1 MESLRKSSSRLPNVF
16 DGSEIGVIREVTNDL
31 IGARV
36 MQREQRGTIKYVGT
50 LANSPAVWIGVDWDS
65 PDRGRHNGSYK
76 GVKYFDAHGPTS
88 ASFVKPDKLTLG
100 TSLEEALVTRYVL
113 CAECQILT
121 RNSALLQP
129 GGDPSTGVRL
139 EIGENAGHLRATL
152 TSTNTSADAEYTD
165 DHTGDR
171 VVAPLTVELFT
182 SNPCDHRHHEK
193 CGAAGAESALRRLRT
208 GSVPGIPVFRCLR
221 DGETEGENPVLWPS
235 TGGRLSFYLP
245 NLVEL
250 DLSYSLLSKW
260 TELAR
265 ICRQLPTLRMLNVSG
280 NHMRLP
286 PTANDNIESLLDS
299 DRRLQFDVDTNP
311 SQAEDLCSTSFTTL
325 HHLAAVRMSNM
336 SWAVLKRIMSWM
348 PSIKEICVAYNPPSI
363 SFSSIKLGDF
373 PSVETPDGQSIAETF
388 SGLETLDLTSTE
400 LTDFDRVLEV
410 VGSAPHLTSLLLNG
424 NKIRTLRLP
433 TTSPPM
439 LRALNQIGLR
449 DNLLEDW
456 ESVNELARLPVLT
469 TLILRQ
475 NPILLNC
482 NPNAAARRFIGSF
495 CLDKLKKSINYCIVA
510 SSFLMNLIP
519 SFFSC
524 SETARQEI
532 IARLPKL
539 KSLNFLEVAADERRG
554 AELDYLKRY
563 SKTWKEA
570 QDSVDTKAMFA
581 KQHPTFLQ
589 ICEKYGP
596 PDASDGKVSVL
607 PYFCPLLWPSCNASK
622 FLRYQPVIKSLKEG
636 LLRVHLLCEPPAP
649 NSHGV
654 EHVIERKVPA
664 RITINHLRTLVRR
677 VFQLPPQARIDLI
690 SLGCRPESS
699 DVEVPL
705 EADTRELGFYGVAD
719 GDKLLARWRT

>member
-1 MESLRKSSSRLPNVF
+1 M
-16 DGSEIGVIREVTNDL
+16 
-31 IGARV
+31 
-36 MQREQRGTIKYVGT
+36 
-50 LANSPAVWIGVDWDS
+50 WIGVDWDN
-65 PDRGRHNGSYK
+65 PDRGRHDGSYK
-76 GVKYFDAHGPTS
+76 GVKYFNAHGPTS

-100 TSLEEALVTRYVL
+100 TSLEEALVARYVL

-121 RNSALLQP
+121 RNHALLQP
-129 GGDPSTGVRL
+129 GGDPATGVRL

-152 TSTNTSADAEYTD
+152 SSTNTSVEAEYAEG
-165 DHTGDR
+165 HSGDR
-171 VVAPLTVELFT
+171 VAAPLTVELFT
-182 SNPCDHRHHEK
+182 SNPCEPSHHER
-193 CGAAGAESALRRLRT
+193 CGAAGAEIALRRLRT

-221 DGETEGENPVLWPS
+221 DGEKESDNPVLWPS
-235 TGGRLSFYLP
+235 TGGKLSSFLP

-265 ICRQLPTLRMLNVSG
+265 ICRQLPALRMLNVSG

-286 PTANDNIESLLDS
+286 PTATDEIESLCDT
-299 DRRLQFDVDTNP
+299 DRRIQFDMDTD
-311 SQAEDLCSTSFTTL
+311 SHEAEDLFSTSFTTL

-336 SWAVLKRIMSWM
+336 SWSVLRRIISWM
-348 PSIKEICVAYNPPSI
+348 PSIKEICVAYNP
-363 SFSSIKLGDF
+363 LGDF
-373 PSVETPDGQSIAETF
+373 PSVETPDGHSIAETF

-400 LTDFDRVLEV
+400 LTDFDRVLEM
-410 VGSAPHLTSLLLNG
+410 VGSSSCLTSLLLNG

-433 TTSPPM
+433 TTSPPV

-456 ESVNELARLPVLT
+456 ESVDELARLPALT

-475 NPILLNC
+475 NPILLNFT
-482 NPNAAARRFIGSF
+482 P
-495 CLDKLKKSINYCIVA
+495 
-510 SSFLMNLIP
+510 
-519 SFFSC
+519 
-524 SETARQEI
+524 ETARQEI
-532 IARLPKL
+532 IARLPGL
-539 KSLNFLEVAADERRG
+539 KSLNFLEVSAEERRG

-563 SKTWKEA
+563 SKTWKDA
-570 QDSVDTKAMFA
+570 QENVNTKATFA
-581 KQHPTFLQ
+581 KQHPAFIQ

-596 PDASDGKVSVL
+596 PDAGDGK
-607 PYFCPLLWPSCNASK
+607 
-622 FLRYQPVIKSLKEG
+622 PVIKSLKEG
-636 LLRVHLLCEPPAP
+636 LLRLHLACEPPAP
-649 NSHGV
+649 NSRGV

-690 SLGCRPESS
+690 SLGCRPEST

-719 GDKLLARWRT
+719 GDKLLARWRA